1 MSNTMVRWLTLLVA
15 LLSSGVSYA
24 QPKEVLA
31 TCGSGFTAAAG
42 STING
47 TANTVGQ
54 ECVNASVSASITGFT
69 AASTGTPIS
78 VTTGGVT
85 GTLPAGAVIV
95 ATNAGTTNAAYCK
108 LGASATTSDQYI
120 GPGGGWFA
128 FTVLANTQLTCIT
141 SASTTTV
148 NMVGGAGLPTGVG
161 GIPPGGGSAVS
172 IADGADVAEGALAD
186 AAATAG
192 STGSLSAK
200 LRLMTTQLNTA
211 LTSLASIVT
220 NTGAAIPA
228 GSALIGK
235 VGIDQTTPG
244 TTNGVAVVGVNGA
257 TALAGNGATG
267 TGSQRVTIANDS
279 SARAVGGEGATGAA
293 APSGAVYAGV
303 LGSGATG
310 GLMAGAI
317 VCDKYVFKHITTATD
332 TLAVQGVAS
341 QQIRICGIKAWAAG
355 TATFFLEN
363 TASANANC
371 SSTLAQIDIL
381 HTMIAQSGIVD
392 HTPFWTGLSNTSGN
406 GLCINSTGTGGV
418 DVGIYYAQF

>member
-1 MSNTMVRWLTLLVA
+1 MIRLYIALA
-15 LLSSGVSYA
+15 LLFLGGSAMAQSTVRPTAIIVPSCGTPPSSLYTAGSEQKIVQDVNGNLCTGVTANAVTTATASASPTAVSAGTGKPLNIDLNSELFVNCTTGCSGGTSSNATSGV
-24 QPKEVLA
+24 A
-31 TCGSGFTAAAG
+31 TS
-42 STING
+42 STN
-47 TANTVGQ
+47 
-54 ECVNASVSASITGFT
+54 
-69 AASTGTPIS
+69 
-78 VTTGGVT
+78 
-85 GTLPAGAVIV
+85 
-95 ATNAGTTNAAYCK
+95 GTTNGWLY
-108 LGASATTSDQYI
+108 GFNGTTWDQLQVD
-120 GPGGGWFA
+120 GSKFLKVVLPSGFA
-128 FTVLANTQLTCIT
+128 T
-141 SASTTTV
+141 SA
-148 NMVGGAGLPTGVG
+148 NQ
-161 GIPPGGGSAVS
+161 
-172 IADGADVAEGALAD
+172 
-186 AAATAG
+186 ATEI
-192 STGSLSAK
+192 
-200 LRLMTTQLNTA
+200 
-211 LTSLASIVT
+211 TSLATIAT

-257 TALAGNGATG
+257 TALAGNGGTG